1 MGVLSNIWSVL
12 TTENE
17 IATKIICAPTVIIED
32 WLVFLLTVII
42 LRINYTKKQG
52 LIFIMTLSLVSL
64 ISEFFVPTPYNVI
77 LNYLGLFVLVRLLF
91 NHNII
96 ESILCVVTPTIIFAL
111 IGNLI
116 LNPLLKILNVDFEQL
131 SIIPL
136 YRLTYLLYSYCIC
149 IVFILMLKIIK
160 PTITFSIDLIKDLD
174 SKSKKI
180 IILNLILGLIT
191 IFIQILITYYYINT
205 CSIIFTLLNFISL
218 FAYVSISFYSLTK
231 TMRLQITTQNL
242 ESAENYNTTL
252 SYLYDNVKAFH
263 HDFDNMLFI
272 IGGFIDNND
281 MDGLKEYYKN
291 LEKDGERV
299 NNIALLNPKLINNSG
314 IYNLLMSK
322 YKKAEETNVEIK
334 LEFFFD
340 FERLK
345 MPIYEFSRILGIL
358 LDNAIEAAT
367 EAQDKQVHIM
377 FRDSSK
383 NQTQIISIENT
394 YVIKDINTTNIFEKG
409 KTTKENHSG
418 MGLWEVNQILK
429 RNNNVNLITDNDIN
443 FFKQT
448 LEIYY

>member
-1 MGVLSNIWSVL
+1 MLGSIWNLL
-12 TTENE
+12 TTENAKLTSLVISPTIFIE
-17 IATKIICAPTVIIED
+17 AYLDFKIFT
-32 WLVFLLTVII
+32 LI
-42 LRINYTKKQG
+42 LNLEYTKRQKI
-52 LIFIMTLSLVSL
+52 LYIIFMSI
-64 ISEFFVPTPYNVI
+64 ISKIAEFIIPMPYNII
-77 LNYLGLFVLVRLLF
+77 LNYLSMLVLIKMVF
-91 NHNII
+91 KINII
-96 ESILCVVTPTIIFAL
+96 ESILCVILPTVVFAL

-116 LNPLLKILNVDFEQL
+116 LNPILKTLNINLTQANVIPFYRLIYLLCSYFICFVFTLVL
-131 SIIPL
+131 RIIPRKVNL
-136 YRLTYLLYSYCIC
+136 SLN
-149 IVFILMLKIIK
+149 
-160 PTITFSIDLIKDLD
+160 LIKNLD
-174 SKSKKI
+174 NRSKNV

-191 IFIQILITYYYINT
+191 IFIQILITFYYINT
-205 CSIIFTLLNFISL
+205 YSIIFTLLNFVSL
-218 FAYVSISFYSLTK
+218 FAYFSISFYSLTK

-281 MDGLKEYYKN
+281 MDGLKKYYKN

-322 YKKAEETNVEIK
+322 YKKAHDANVEVK

-340 FERLK
+340 FDRLK

-358 LDNAIEAAT
+358 LDNSIEAAS
-367 EAQDKQVHIM
+367 ESQEKHIHII
-377 FRDSSK
+377 FRDSNK
-383 NQTQIISIENT
+383 NKTQIISIENT
-394 YVIKDINTTNIFEKG
+394 YNNKDVNIDKIFEKG
-409 KTTKENHSG
+409 VTGKDNHTG

-429 RNNNVNLITDNDIN
+429 RNNNVTLHTENDET